1 MTYRELRRKLE
12 TLGCRFQRQADGSH
26 EIWIN
31 PGNGQRTPIPRHG
44 NRDLATGTL
53 HRCREVTIEVVWVL
67 ERAYGFTRVQIA
79 GVLVELIT
87 TDSIVVEAADDM
99 ARVVYAY
106 RQGGVG
112 FADRMILAT
121 AEREGAAPLYTFD
134 RQFAR
139 VSGVDLV

>member
-1 MTYRELRRKLE
+1 MIAVDTNVLVRYLVGDDAEQANAARELLE
-12 TLGCRFQRQADGSH
+12 RLTPEH
-26 EIWIN
+26 
-31 PGNGQRTPIPRHG
+31 PGFI
-44 NRDLATGTL
+44 
-53 HRCREVTIEVVWVL
+53 CREAAIEVVWVL

-79 GVLVELIT
+79 DVLVELIA

-99 ARVVYAY
+99 ARVVFAY

-112 FADRMILAT
+112 FADRMILAA

-139 VSGVDLV
+139 VNGVDLV

>member
-1 MTYRELRRKLE
+1 MIAVDTNVLVRYLVGDDAEQANAARALLE
-12 TLGCRFQRQADGSH
+12 RLTPEH
-26 EIWIN
+26 
-31 PGNGQRTPIPRHG
+31 PGFI
-44 NRDLATGTL
+44 
-53 HRCREVTIEVVWVL
+53 CSEVAIEVVWVL
-67 ERAYGFTRVQIA
+67 EWAYGFTRVQIA

-112 FADRMILAT
+112 FADRMILAA

-139 VSGVDLV
+139 VNGVDLV